1 MQINSN
7 FFGYV
12 GFGSY
17 AKDSM
22 QEYKKISYEIESE
35 DSKDSREES
44 YELDKQDK
52 EKENTE
58 MVNGKEL
65 EPDEADYVRE
75 LERIDRNVKAH
86 ESAHIAAG
94 AGVVT
99 GGASYS
105 YTRGPDGRM
114 YATAGEVPISMQKG
128 DTPQETIQNARKIVA
143 AAMAPADPSPQD
155 YKVAASAMQME
166 SQARV
171 EMAQESQE
179 KLKEDIQKRE
189 EDRIKSEDEFLD
201 KKQNKKNSYEISSYI
216 QNQSNNIDTPKLE
229 IAG

>member
-1 MQINSN
+1 MQVGSN
-7 FFGYV
+7 FSGYSW
-12 GFGSY
+12 FDAY
-17 AKDSM
+17 AKDFT
-22 QEYKKISYEIESE
+22 QKEKKVSYEVESTSKKE
-35 DSKDSREES
+35 DEEQEN

-52 EKENTE
+52 KKENTE

-86 ESAHIAAG
+86 ENAHIAAG

-114 YATAGEVPISMQKG
+114 YATAGEVPIAMQKG
-128 DTPQETIQNARKIVA
+128 DTPQETIQNARKVVA

-166 SQARV
+166 SQARM
-171 EMAQESQE
+171 EMAQETQE
-179 KLKEDIQKRE
+179 KLKEDIKRRE
-189 EDRIKSEDEFLD
+189 EDKSENESLD
-201 KKQNKKNSYEISSYI
+201 KKQNSKNSYEISSYI
-216 QNQSNNIDTPKLE
+216 KNQNNNNIDTPKLE

>member
-1 MQINSN
+1 MQVGSN
-7 FFGYV
+7 FSSYSWFDA
-12 GFGSY
+12 Y
-17 AKDSM
+17 AKDYT
-22 QEYKKISYEIESE
+22 QEEKKVSYEVESTSTKE
-35 DSKDSREES
+35 NGEQEN
-44 YELDKQDK
+44 YELDKDK
-52 EKENTE
+52 DKKENTE

-75 LERIDRNVKAH
+75 LESIDRNVKAH
-86 ESAHIAAG
+86 ENAHIAAG

-105 YTRGPDGRM
+105 YTRGPDGKM
-114 YATAGEVPISMQKG
+114 YATAGEVPIAMQKG
-128 DTPQETIQNARKIVA
+128 DTPQETIQNARKVVA

-171 EMAQESQE
+171 EMAQETQE
-179 KLKEDIQKRE
+179 KLKEDMKKRE
-189 EDRIKSEDEFLD
+189 EDKSENKSLD
-201 KKQNKKNSYEISSYI
+201 KKQNGKNSYEISSYI
-216 QNQSNNIDTPKLE
+216 KNQNNNNIDTPKLE